1 MAALLSELNGADRAP
16 TVKVISLSDDNG
28 RDDSLV
34 MISEVPTA
42 ARQVVAALR
51 PTRVQLH
58 VKLSR
63 SAGQIS
69 PRRDC
74 TPGTGDKKIDILP
87 RDLPYK
93 YDRII
98 RSVTVSPEN
107 KTLSTHSQCY
117 HKVSQLAETKENS
130 PKE

>member
-16 TVKVISLSDDNG
+16 TVKVISLSDNNG
-28 RDDSLV
+28 LDDSLV

-58 VKLSR
+58 AKLSR

-69 PRRDC
+69 LRRDC

-87 RDLPYK
+87 RDLPY
-93 YDRII
+93 DRII
-98 RSVTVSPEN
+98 RSVNISPEN
-107 KTLSTHSQCY
+107 KTWRTHSQCQPI
-117 HKVSQLAETKENS
+117 S
-130 PKE
+130 